1 MMEFNNILIVL
12 LLGIIVLL
20 FIKSERKCACENF
33 STSLED
39 EMNMNESQKVMNS
52 CNFSLEC
59 CPSMYSND
67 KGCMCM
73 DKEQEEVL
81 QTRGYNRTNVDGF
94 GY

>member
-1 MMEFNNILIVL
+1 MEFNDILTVL

-20 FIKSERKCACENF
+20 FIKSERKCACERF
-33 STSLED
+33 STLED

-73 DKEQEEVL
+73 DKEQEEVI
-81 QTRGYNRTNVDGF
+81 QTRGYNRTTVDGF

>member
-1 MMEFNNILIVL
+1 MMEFDNILIVL

-33 STSLED
+33 STLDD

-73 DKEQEEVL
+73 NKEQEEVL